1 MRQFTI
7 AERLMAATLL
17 PLSAMLAVPYLTA
30 ALLSF
35 LGEANAAYA
44 RIATGLPPSAWT
56 GPLFW
61 RLRAESRARWPRP
74 PIRLIP
80 SPMRN
85 FSPPRHCRPA
95 G

>member
-30 ALLSF
+30 ALLPF
-35 LGEANAAYA
+35 LGEANAVYA
-44 RIATGLPPSAWT
+44 RIVIGLAAAQPGRNRASDVCHRQT
-56 GPLFW
+56 CGGP
-61 RLRAESRARWPRP
+61 
-74 PIRLIP
+74 
-80 SPMRN
+80 
-85 FSPPRHCRPA
+85 